1 MSMRRHL
8 RGWLGQVLAA
18 VAVSGVLAL
27 VLAVSLVQGGRTA
40 DPASAVQPTR
50 SVPVACAT
58 PPSPPVE
65 APLCSPASAP
75 TATATATA
83 TAAAQPSPSPTDV
96 PITPPAAAA
105 AGGGSAQLSF
115 GGAISGP
122 MEVTS
127 VSCEANQGQSG
138 FAGVIGTV
146 AGRLHMIQ
154 LWSRGPSP
162 GTLLYIQVWN
172 GTPATGSDI
181 AYQNNSGMTGSFVGA
196 SGFDWTGG
204 VTLDAAL
211 TDFKVATNPGIHL
224 SGRITCP
231 TPTPTPTPAPQ
242 SWPEPLLSGP
252 THVVLSGAI
261 SGVLENAGVS
271 CQVHVPEGDGGAMS
285 VSGTVAGRPVQLW
298 IWSKGPSPGTLGD
311 MYEGPQAGAI
321 DYGQIGADGRAP
333 DLSGITGFDWQRGAT
348 FDIAMPDVRW
358 VGKQSA
364 PPSPA
369 PPGIRVSGQIVC

>member
-1 MSMRRHL
+1 
-8 RGWLGQVLAA
+8 
-18 VAVSGVLAL
+18 
-27 VLAVSLVQGGRTA
+27 
-40 DPASAVQPTR
+40 
-50 SVPVACAT
+50 
-58 PPSPPVE
+58 
-65 APLCSPASAP
+65 
-75 TATATATA
+75 
-83 TAAAQPSPSPTDV
+83 
-96 PITPPAAAA
+96 
-105 AGGGSAQLSF
+105 
-115 GGAISGP
+115 

-127 VSCEANQGQSG
+127 VNCEAIQGQSG

-146 AGRLHMIQ
+146 AGKVHMIQ

-181 AYQNNSGMTGSFVGA
+181 AYQNNSGMTGHFVGA
-196 SGFDWTGG
+196 RGFDWTGG

-211 TDFKVATNPGIHL
+211 SDFKVATNPGIHL

-231 TPTPTPTPAPQ
+231 APTPTPAPQ
-242 SWPEPLLSGP
+242 SRPEPVLSGP
-252 THVVLSGAI
+252 TRVVFSGAI

-311 MYEGPQAGAI
+311 MYEGPQAGVI
-321 DYGQIGADGRAP
+321 DYGQIGADGSPP

-348 FDIAMPDVRW
+348 FDIAMPDVSW